1 MTSRYQVCNC
11 NRTMT
16 LDASA
21 GAALGTALGV
31 GTLPVATA
39 LCRADVGAYLKA
51 LDGLDQVVVGCTQER
66 TLFAELAQERSS
78 VAPLRFVNLR
88 ETGGWGSDGARA
100 LPKMAA
106 LLAATAL
113 PDPEP
118 VPSVDYDSQGQVLII
133 GPARLALPWAASLA
147 PVLSVSVLLTDEGTA
162 ATLPPVAAPMLEER
176 SYPIFSGDRIA
187 VSGWLGEF
195 AVTWQQANP
204 IDLETCTRCNACIT
218 ACPENAIDLTYRI
231 DLDKCD
237 STRACVAACGAIGAI
252 DFMRQ
257 ATERSGH
264 FDLVFDLSVQPIVT
278 HHQRPQ
284 GYFAPGTDAARQASD
299 ALTLTQMVGR
309 FDKPKFFIY
318 KDKLCAHGRNG
329 KPGCNACIEV
339 CSAGAIAS
347 SGDQIRVNPNLCAG
361 CGACTTVCPSG
372 ALAYAYPRV
381 PDQGMKLRTML
392 STYAGAGGTAAAL
405 LLHGREHGSALIE
418 RLGRQAQAHGVLRGV
433 PARVLPVE
441 LHHAASTGIDLWLAA
456 IAWGAAN
463 IVVLVG
469 SEEAPQYLTALRS
482 QMEIAHTILVGLG
495 YAGRHLHLVQADT
508 PAQLDAALQALVP
521 GAVVTQTARFNGA
534 ADKRGTLDMAIAHL
548 LQHAPRSPSA
558 PLPEVIAL
566 PSDAPFGSISVNQTT
581 CTLCMSCVGACPA
594 SALMDNADAPQLR
607 FVEKNCVQCGL
618 CQVTCPENAI
628 TLTPRLLLGEPARQP
643 RILNQATPHHCIA
656 CNKPFGTLQ
665 MIETMVAKLS
675 LHGAF
680 AGNLDRIRMCGD
692 CRVVDMMANRQE
704 TRATD
709 PASAT
714 PATTTTDLKRKR

>member
-11 NRTMT
+11 NRTMA

-21 GAALGTALGV
+21 GVALGTALGV
-31 GTLPVATA
+31 DPLPIATA
-39 LCRADVGAYLKA
+39 LCRQDVGTFLGSI
-51 LDGLDQVVVGCTQER
+51 DGVDQVVVGCTQER
-66 TLFAELAQERSS
+66 TLFAELAQQRTS

-88 ETGGWGSDGARA
+88 ETGGWGSDGPRA
-100 LPKMAA
+100 VPKMAA
-106 LLAATAL
+106 LLAAASL

-118 VPSVDYDSQGQVLII
+118 VPSVDYESHGQVLII
-133 GPARLALPWAASLA
+133 GPAALALPWAASLA
-147 PVLSVSVLLTDEGTA
+147 APLDVSVLLTDEPSA
-162 ATLPPVAAPMLEER
+162 SNLATPMLEER
-176 SYPIFSGDRIA
+176 SYPAFSGNRVAI
-187 VSGWLGEF
+187 SGWLGEF
-195 AVTWQQANP
+195 NVTWQQANP

-257 ATERSGH
+257 ATERSGR
-264 FDLVFDLSVQPIVT
+264 FDLVFDLSPEPIVT

-284 GYFAPGTDAARQASD
+284 GYFAPGYDAARQASD
-299 ALTLTQMVGR
+299 ALAMTQMVGR
-309 FDKPKFFIY
+309 FEKPKFFLY
-318 KDKLCAHGRNG
+318 KEKLCAHGRNG
-329 KPGCNACIEV
+329 KLGCNACIEV

-347 SGDQIRVNPNLCAG
+347 SGDQIWVDPNLCAG

-372 ALAYAYPRV
+372 ALAYTYPRV
-381 PDQGMKLRTML
+381 PDQGLKLRTML
-392 STYAGAGGTAAAL
+392 STYIGAGSADPAL
-405 LLHGREHGSALIE
+405 LLHGREHGTALIE

-433 PARVLPVE
+433 PARVMPVE
-441 LHHAASTGIDLWLAA
+441 LQHVASTGIDVWLAA
-456 IAWGAAN
+456 IACGAAN
-463 IVVLVG
+463 VAVLVG
-469 SEEAPQYLTALRS
+469 SHEAPQYITALQA
-482 QMEIAHTILVGLG
+482 QMKLAQTILAGLG
-495 YAGRHLHLVQADT
+495 YTGSHLQLLQADT
-508 PAQLDAALQALVP
+508 PAQLDAALQALKA
-521 GAVVTQTARFNGA
+521 GATVRQVARFNGA

-548 LQHAPRSPSA
+548 LQHAPQSTPAVAEISLPAGA
-558 PLPEVIAL
+558 PY
-566 PSDAPFGSISVNQTT
+566 GSVSVNQST

-607 FVEKNCVQCGL
+607 FVERNCVQCGL
-618 CQVTCPENAI
+618 CEVTCPENAI

-643 RILNQATPHHCIA
+643 RILHQATPHHCIS
-656 CNKPFGTLQ
+656 CNKPFGTVQ
-665 MIETMVAKLS
+665 MIDTMLAKLS

-709 PASAT
+709 PAV
-714 PATTTTDLKRKR
+714 ATTTTELKRRC